1 MSLLSR
7 PAGGAEVH
15 YEGHD
20 STSANWRA
28 LICGHPYVCHYWP
41 GVLHGQIPSHMLRQ
55 CHTWAFLKDKRK
67 TVDLWIVCLLP
78 NPVHLYYSDE
88 IVDEQPCGE
97 LQPARVCLEGSCM
110 EYWIGPNYGITQF
123 DNVLFA
129 VLTVF
134 QCITMEGWT
143 DMLYY
148 VRDKVNDL
156 TLITFFWMY
165 FGARWQYFDKYM
177 CITEQWCL
185 RECLE
190 LDVLC
195 SPYHHR
201 ILLYA

>member
-1 MSLLSR
+1 MSILSR

-15 YEGHD
+15 HEGHD

-41 GVLHGQIPSHMLRQ
+41 GVLYGQIPPHMHRQ

-67 TVDLWIVCLLP
+67 NVDLWIVGLLP
-78 NPVHLYYSDE
+78 NPVLLHYSDE
-88 IVDEQPCGE
+88 MYDEQPCGE
-97 LQPARVCLEGSCM
+97 ALPARVCEEGYCM

-148 VRDKVNDL
+148 VRVKGNDL
-156 TLITFFWMY
+156 TLITFFKMY
-165 FGARWQYFDKYM
+165 FGSRLQYADKICVYYRAM
-177 CITEQWCL
+177 M
-185 RECLE
+185 
-190 LDVLC
+190 
-195 SPYHHR
+195 P
-201 ILLYA
+201 